1 MRSITILII
10 LLLLLT
16 ANANISAQTVSYGY
30 DDSGNRISRT
40 IVIQNQVKVAAPTE
54 NPTVYSEML
63 SNIRLNIYPN
73 PTDGW
78 LKVEIQGMAEGQT
91 ANIMLYNLSGQLIV
105 SLKEI
110 TDFTE
115 IDISSQPAGTYLMKI
130 IAGEYQTEWKIIK
143 K

>member
-1 MRSITILII
+1 MRSIFTLII

-16 ANANISAQTVSYGY
+16 ANANMSAQTVSYGY
-30 DDSGNRISRT
+30 DAAGNRIFRT
-40 IVIQNQVKVAAPTE
+40 IVMQNQARVAAPTE
-54 NPTVYSEML
+54 KQTVYSEML

-91 ANIMLYNLSGQLIV
+91 ANILLYNLSGQMIV
-105 SLKEI
+105 SLKGI
-110 TDFTE
+110 TDFTD